1 MWRVNQVPVQSS
13 SWHLSSGWVVNSQE
27 FKYGHFGPCRNPSA
41 PLNSEKNSQSTNII
55 IRNNNLLFL
64 LALKFSLI
72 FTRIDPWNNRGM
84 NGPSLG
90 DLVLPP
96 RHRSD
101 TEVYT
106 RVASLVA
113 HMVKNPP
120 PMQQTLVRFLG
131 QEDPLEKG

>member
-1 MWRVNQVPVQSS
+1 
-13 SWHLSSGWVVNSQE
+13 
-27 FKYGHFGPCRNPSA
+27 
-41 PLNSEKNSQSTNII
+41 
-55 IRNNNLLFL
+55 
-64 LALKFSLI
+64 
-72 FTRIDPWNNRGM
+72 M